1 MLVHSFPPAIRA
13 NCRVLILGSMPGRR
27 SLEMQQYYAHPQN
40 LFWPFMSAI
49 FAIPADTAYPDR
61 LALMQQHGIGIWDV
75 LKECFR
81 AGSLDGDITESSI
94 VANDFG
100 SLFAHAPYIHHV
112 FFNGSKA
119 EQAFRRHVLKQQAI
133 PAHLQLHQLPSTSP
147 ANASI
152 KKEDKL
158 AQWRQIAAIAA
169 TTPMV

>member
-1 MLVHSFPPAIRA
+1 MLVHSFPPAISA

-49 FAIPADTAYPDR
+49 FAIPADTPYPDR
-61 LALMQQHGIGIWDV
+61 LVLLHQHGIGIWDV

-81 AGSLDGDITESSI
+81 ASSLDGDIAESSI
-94 VANDFG
+94 IANDFG
-100 SLFAHAPYIHHV
+100 SLFAQAPHIQHL

-133 PAHLQLHQLPSTSP
+133 PAHLQCHKLPSTSP

-158 AQWRQIAAIAA
+158 AQWREIATMAA
-169 TTPMV
+169 A

>member
-1 MLVHSFPPAIRA
+1 MLVHSFPPAISA

-40 LFWPFMSAI
+40 LFWPFMSTI

-61 LALMQQHGIGIWDV
+61 LVLLQQHGIGIWDV

-81 AGSLDGDITESSI
+81 ASSLDGDIAESSI
-94 VANDFG
+94 IANDFG
-100 SLFAHAPYIHHV
+100 SLFAQAPHIQHL

-119 EQAFRRHVLKQQAI
+119 EQAFRRHVLKQQII
-133 PAHLQLHQLPSTSP
+133 PAHLQFHKLPSTSP

-152 KKEDKL
+152 RKEDKL
-158 AQWRQIAAIAA
+158 AQWQQIIAISA
-169 TTPMV
+169 V